1 MGTSRIRE
9 LNVIQVHAPGGLS
22 WVQNACLDTT
32 KIDVDSFK
40 RCFASHI
47 AHMHNVHNVR
57 TYVRNQEP
65 PECDQEHMSRRRRQ
79 GASNYTL

>member
-1 MGTSRIRE
+1 MI
-9 LNVIQVHAPGGLS
+9 IQVHAPGGLS

-57 TYVRNQEP
+57 TYVRNTHQ
-65 PECDQEHMSRRRRQ
+65 CVYCEHSFR
-79 GASNYTL
+79 L